1 MPGPV
6 RRDGSRRW
14 ADRVEGVAPRI
25 AAVTKRATTAG
36 DRVPLLITV
45 GVFVVMLA
53 CLPLVWML
61 DDDLDEDRSMYQ
73 DMLRMQTYQA
83 AHIANDGNP
92 VETTV
97 SDGESVKV
105 GAEEFI
111 ASPGVTVVVRAT
123 DKDSYCVSASND
135 LGEKAKE
142 RCTS

>member
-1 MPGPV
+1 M
-6 RRDGSRRW
+6 
-14 ADRVEGVAPRI
+14 
-25 AAVTKRATTAG
+25 TKRATTPG

-61 DDDLDEDRSMYQ
+61 DADLDEDRSMYE

-83 AHIANDGNP
+83 EHIANDGSP

-105 GAEEFI
+105 GAGVHRVAGGHHRRTSNRQGLVLRQREQR
-111 ASPGVTVVVRAT
+111 PG
-123 DKDSYCVSASND
+123 
-135 LGEKAKE
+135 
-142 RCTS
+142 